1 MVDWLLGDER
11 NKAFREQQLTATASG
26 NFFRVF
32 VDLSL
37 DLSVRSF
44 CFLSSVVDHVITE
57 NFLLH
62 LLAVPIN
69 GILLKFF

>member
-26 NFFRVF
+26 NFFKVF
-32 VDLSL
+32 VCLSFML
-37 DLSVRSF
+37 NAFDCL
-44 CFLSSVVDHVITE
+44 FLVVDHVITG
-57 NFLLH
+57 NSRWH

-69 GILLKFF
+69 GISLNFF